1 MKLFFFRP
9 QLLGSTLLLLLACYA
24 PGASEAPQQ
33 DPATSLVY
41 LTEEYPP
48 ANFTQN
54 GKLIGLSPEL
64 LKAMWKQMG
73 VPEQPIS
80 VVPWSR
86 GYAEVQNTPGT
97 VLFTMSR
104 NQSRETSFQW
114 VGPLFV
120 ARHNLVSLKSNH
132 IQLDS
137 LGDAKKYLTAVIRD
151 DISEISMV
159 EKGFT
164 DQNLVRVSRIPQAL
178 EMLMAG
184 RIQFVCVSEDGLV
197 EWSKSR
203 KVDLS
208 VFSTP
213 ALVNEQKNYFAFHKS
228 TPPKLVARFQAALN
242 AVRLEHQ
249 RLLEKYGLFL

>member
-1 MKLFFFRP
+1 M
-9 QLLGSTLLLLLACYA
+9 
-24 PGASEAPQQ
+24 
-33 DPATSLVY
+33 
-41 LTEEYPP
+41 TEEYPP
-48 ANFTQN
+48 ANFTQQ
-54 GKLIGLSPEL
+54 GQLHGLSPEL

-104 NQSRETSFQW
+104 TENREKSFQW

-120 ARHNLVSLKSNH
+120 ARHNLVTLKSNNIH
-132 IQLDS
+132 LDS

-151 DISEISMV
+151 DISEISML

-164 DQNLVRVSRIPQAL
+164 DKSLVRVSRIPQAL

-184 RIQFVCVSEDGLV
+184 RIQFVCVSEDGLL
-197 EWSKSR
+197 EWAKSR

-208 VFSTP
+208 LFATLV
-213 ALVNEQKNYFAFHKS
+213 LVNEQKNYFAFHKS
-228 TPPKLVARFQAALN
+228 TPPNLVARFQAALQ
-242 AVRLEHQ
+242 AVRAEHQ
-249 RLLEKYGLFL
+249 KLLEKYGLFL